1 MLRSVAELANLI
13 ELFGVSR
20 TYLEAWSASSA
31 DERWKEF
38 RPAKVR
44 EKIESTQNRPVVSKD
59 IYAALCDAGV
69 HVSPDSARS
78 SHQVGGA
85 VYAGGEFSPMAFLLL
100 LNELAIMLSACLK
113 LTGHLL
119 QASSERIQFL
129 TEAGTKLESEAT
141 EWLRI
146 TNYRQRLEQ
155 AKDHEADL

>member
-78 SHQVGGA
+78 SHQVRA
-85 VYAGGEFSPMAFLLL
+85 PWSPPRPLSPMASFPL
-100 LNELAIMLSACLK
+100 LN
-113 LTGHLL
+113 
-119 QASSERIQFL
+119 
-129 TEAGTKLESEAT
+129 
-141 EWLRI
+141 
-146 TNYRQRLEQ
+146 
-155 AKDHEADL
+155 D